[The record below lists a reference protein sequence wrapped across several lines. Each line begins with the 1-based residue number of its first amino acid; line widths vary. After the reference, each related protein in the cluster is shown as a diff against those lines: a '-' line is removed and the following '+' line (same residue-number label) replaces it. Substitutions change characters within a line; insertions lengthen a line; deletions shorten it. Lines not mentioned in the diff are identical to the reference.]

1 LPEKTVV
8 FFGDP
13 LLKNLILTIFVRFS
27 ATFDYLS
34 QKITKFVLY
43 NIVVK
48 HISYESFMSKKHVSE
63 LKPLEEILSV
73 WDVLTPDERQFI
85 SNNYTVHYFKKNEMI
100 HCEGDKPTHMML
112 LASGKLKVYKEGVG
126 SRSQIIRMLKPG
138 EYFSYRAIIA
148 NDEYSTNV
156 MAFEASTVYMIKSD
170 IFISILRHNNAF
182 CYRFLEEL
190 STDLAASDARTV
202 NLTQKHI
209 RGRLAEALLQLQKK
223 YGLEEDGATI
233 SMYLS
238 REDLANLSNMT
249 TSNAIRTLANFVN
262 EHVIAMDGRK
272 LKIIDEERLR
282 KISKMG

>member
-1 LPEKTVV
+1 M
-8 FFGDP
+8 
-13 LLKNLILTIFVRFS
+13 
-27 ATFDYLS
+27 A
-34 QKITKFVLY
+34 
-43 NIVVK
+43 
-48 HISYESFMSKKHVSE
+48 KKHAPD
-63 LKPLEEILSV
+63 LKPIEEILSV
-73 WDVLTPDERQFI
+73 WDVLTPDERQFVR
-85 SNNYTVHYFKKNEMI
+85 NNYTIHNFKKNEMI
-100 HCEGDKPTHMML
+100 HFEGDRPTHMMI

-138 EYFSYRAIIA
+138 EHFSYRAIIA

-156 MAFEASTVYMIKSD
+156 SAFEASTVYMIKAD

-182 CYRFLEEL
+182 CYRFLEEIA
-190 STDLAASDARTV
+190 SDLAASDTRTV

-209 RGRLAEALLQLQKK
+209 RGRLAEALLQLEKK

-272 LKIIDEERLR
+272 LKIIDQDRLR

>member
-1 LPEKTVV
+1 
-8 FFGDP
+8 
-13 LLKNLILTIFVRFS
+13 
-27 ATFDYLS
+27 
-34 QKITKFVLY
+34 VLY